1 MNSAADISDEL
12 TKSWDWRYAT
22 KKFDPGKKLD
32 ETVFHTILSAAR
44 MAPTS
49 YGLQPFHL
57 TAIRDEKLKERI
69 HSEASAQAQIID
81 SQVLV
86 IFSVPENV
94 TDQQVDS
101 YIDLLAE
108 QRDTDPAK
116 LQAFAS
122 TIKGSLS
129 SMSEMD
135 KQKWSAKQAYLSQG
149 FLLQTAALLK
159 VDACPMEGFNQAKL
173 RNVLPNHEDK
183 LPVVMVALGYR
194 SDEDKYAKLNKV
206 RKSMDDLLTVI

>member
-1 MNSAADISDEL
+1 MNTADISGEL
-12 TKSWDWRYAT
+12 NESWNWRYAT
-22 KKFDPGKKLD
+22 KKFDPDKKLD
-32 ETVFHTILSAAR
+32 ETDLGTILSAAR

-57 TAIRDEKLKERI
+57 LAIRDEKLRNRI

-108 QRDTDPAK
+108 QRDMDPAK

-122 TIKGSLS
+122 TIKGSIS
-129 SMSEMD
+129 SMSVED
-135 KQKWSAKQAYLSQG
+135 KQNWSAKQAYLAQG
-149 FLLQTAALLK
+149 FLLQAAALLK
-159 VDACPMEGFNQAKL
+159 VDACPMEGFDQAKL
-173 RNVLPNHEDK
+173 RNVLPNHQAK

-194 SDEDKYAKLNKV
+194 SDEDKYAKLAKV
-206 RKSMDDLLTVI
+206 RKGMDDLLTVI